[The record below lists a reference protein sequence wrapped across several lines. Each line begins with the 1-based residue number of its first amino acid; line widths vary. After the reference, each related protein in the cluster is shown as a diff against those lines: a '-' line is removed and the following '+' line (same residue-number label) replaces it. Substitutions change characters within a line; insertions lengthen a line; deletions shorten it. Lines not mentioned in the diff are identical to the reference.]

1 MKKDIEIRT
10 EVGAHGD
17 APNKNMIIIGKSEE
31 EKRRDA
37 IADEL
42 KKLNEKSH
50 LNLEERIRRLEL
62 LLNID
67 YEFGN

>member
-10 EVGAHGD
+10 
-17 APNKNMIIIGKSEE
+17 NKDSIIIVKSEE